1 MSCCV
6 KDKKSNL
13 SEVVSEREKW
23 GRIDQPII
31 FKSEA
36 RAFIEEVMFTK
47 GEAEMLK
54 MVIETT

>member
-13 SEVVSEREKW
+13 YEVVSEREKW
-23 GRIDQPII
+23 GRTDQPIT

-36 RAFIEEVMFTK
+36 RAFVGEVMFTPK
-47 GEAEMLK
+47 DEAEMLK
-54 MVIETT
+54 R